1 MDGPVTN
8 PPPPSGP
15 RRPLPRLILR
25 ARPRRLNWG
34 LALKRLG
41 IALALVLV
49 VLPVGAVILFRFA
62 PVPPGSLVVQRLLEG
77 RGYDRHWRPLK
88 QISPNLVYA
97 VIAAEDAKFCT
108 HDGFDREAI
117 QKALAHN
124 TQRPGHVRGGS
135 TISQQTAKNVF
146 LWSGRDWIRKGLEA
160 WYTVLIERL
169 WGKARILEVYLNVVE
184 WAPGVY
190 GAEAASQRWFHAP
203 ASQLTPAQ
211 ADRLAAILP
220 SPLKWKAADPSP
232 YVRRRSGKI
241 ARNVGAVK
249 AEDLARCVRQR

>member
-1 MDGPVTN
+1 MDGPVG
-8 PPPPSGP
+8 PRPSGLP
-15 RRPLPRLILR
+15 SRPSLARRFLDAPTRLHWGVSLQ
-25 ARPRRLNWG
+25 RL
-34 LALKRLG
+34 A

-77 RGYDRHWRPLK
+77 KGYDRRWRPLQ

-97 VIAAEDAKFCT
+97 VIAAEDARFCT
-108 HDGFDREAI
+108 HGGFDREAI
-117 QKALAHN
+117 EKALAHN
-124 TQRPGHVRGGS
+124 AKRPGHIRGGS

-146 LWSGRDWIRKGLEA
+146 LWSGRDWIRKAFEA
-160 WYTVLIERL
+160 WFTVLIEQL
-169 WGKARILEVYLNVVE
+169 WGKTRILEVYLNVVE

-190 GAEAASQRWFHAP
+190 GAEAASQRWFHVP

-249 AEDLARCVRQR
+249 AEDLARCIRAK